1 MNCTEL
7 RERLP
12 ELLYGEL
19 TPEAASVVEQH
30 VANCEACR
38 AEYQA
43 LHRLRQRLDA
53 VPAPKVQVDVPRLFR
68 QAADVQ
74 EQRVRRWRRLTL
86 AAGGL
91 AAAVFLVLIL
101 RLEVRV
107 DAHQVV
113 LTWNS
118 TAAGVPSSSAAPATK
133 PVEPVAEDLE
143 LAVLGRELRLAKE
156 LIHALARD
164 LESRPDARDV
174 DARDRRLRREID
186 RLTNRLQ
193 EFEKET
199 ASQRAVTA
207 RYLDALYVAY
217 FGPKEKGAKQ

>member
-7 RERLP
+7 RQRLP

-19 TPEAASVVEQH
+19 TPEEVSTVEQH
-30 VANCEACR
+30 VADCAECR

-43 LHRLRQRLDA
+43 LHRLCQRLDA

-74 EQRVRRWRRLTL
+74 EQRARRWRRLTL
-86 AAGGL
+86 TAGGL
-91 AAAVFLVLIL
+91 AAAVFLILIL

-107 DAHQVV
+107 DDHQVV

-118 TAAGVPSSSAAPATK
+118 VAASSPGAAPVAR
-133 PVEPVAEDLE
+133 PVEPVAENLE
-143 LAVLGRELRLAKE
+143 LAALGRELRLAKE

-199 ASQRAVTA
+199 ASQRVATA